1 MKRILLFVLLVV
13 VVLVAAAC
21 DDLNKP
27 AQVPKSEPRATC
39 FSDVEC
45 PGSKCVKGSG
55 NDIQGHCASNGG
67 GGGGGTNDAGAEPPT
82 SEPAPPPSVKPAPG
96 DIQL

>member
-1 MKRILLFVLLVV
+1 MTPMRFLPLLILALV
-13 VVLVAAAC
+13 AC

-27 AQVPKSEPRATC
+27 AQVPKSEPRTAC

-45 PGSKCVKGSG
+45 PGSKCMKDSA
-55 NDIQGHCASNGG
+55 NDIQGHCATTTTSSD
-67 GGGGGTNDAGAEPPT
+67 GGTTASDAAAAPEP
-82 SEPAPPPSVKPAPG
+82 VIKPAPG